1 MMQTKDDTLRRRV
14 REAWPEPSQAP
25 PFEAA
30 WAAAE
35 QRRHGRRYGY
45 GYGLGAAAAAVTAA
59 AIILVSNGGPP
70 AESYVEVAELM
81 NSTYW
86 AAPSDVLL
94 PEREFDIYQDLPEL
108 FESTDPAG
116 GALL

>member
-1 MMQTKDDTLRRRV
+1 MQPTDDTLRRRV

-35 QRRHGRRYGY
+35 RRRASRRYGY
-45 GYGLGAAAAAVTAA
+45 GFGAAAAAVTAA
-59 AIILVSNGGPP
+59 VFVLLNSGAPTT
-70 AESYVEVAELM
+70 ESYIEVADLM

-94 PEREFDIYQDLPEL
+94 PDREFDIYQDLPEL
-108 FESTDPAG
+108 FESTEPAE

>member
-1 MMQTKDDTLRRRV
+1 MQTNDDTLRRRV
-14 REAWPEPSQAP
+14 REAWPKPSQVP

-30 WAAAE
+30 WTAAE
-35 QRRHGRRYGY
+35 RRRHDRRYGY
-45 GYGLGAAAAAVTAA
+45 GFGAAAAAVTAA
-59 AIILVSNGGPP
+59 AIILVSNGGAP

-94 PEREFDIYQDLPEL
+94 PEREFDIYQDLPAL
-108 FESTDPAG
+108 MESTEEVG